1 MKSAK
6 KPIPRSRAWQRGY
19 NSGTNPCKMPKENPY
34 KEFDT
39 SYNMT
44 GGLVHSSEL
53 YHYYTSDEY
62 QKKCRENQRYVDWI
76 SGFAA
81 GRKQTRRLKMLSKR
95 FEADDA
101 EYDIYANLGEE
112 LGY

>member
-1 MKSAK
+1 MKSAR

-34 KEFDT
+34 RDNPTEY
-39 SYNMT
+39 SVSHGIVGRENA
-44 GGLVHSSEL
+44 LRW
-53 YHYYTSDEY
+53 YTSDEFL
-62 QKKCRENQRYVDWI
+62 KICRENGRHRDWN
-76 SGFAA
+76 SGFVA
-81 GRKQTRRLKMLSKR
+81 GRKHTRRLKKLKA
-95 FEADDA
+95 EDA